1 MIKLFLIL
9 FISTT
14 LLGCYANK
22 NKIQTLPNYKIEKIS
37 SYSSKYLIANYS
49 IAKGDYKTVNEVLN
63 NDFNNNNNELLK
75 LNFFSNLVSGHFTTA
90 NKISNLI
97 TTDKK
102 KNYLYLL
109 PKYILNIK
117 NNKFKENIKISDG
130 KEIFFG
136 FKKIDYL
143 IKLWFQNKESKS
155 SFDFDKRL
163 ENTTIHELL
172 ILENFYDNSKLNK
185 IADYIYYNKLLNYN
199 DYLFLAGL
207 YFRQNNLEKFNEII
221 KTKISNQF
229 NKKLITQ
236 NFFLKNDTFSQT
248 PKLSVILSAKL
259 YNIAIENNRDG
270 DKSKGLQKI
279 LLETSIFLCP
289 EMDIAKYSLAEI
301 YSSENLYNI
310 ALEKLSTISSKSY
323 YFLPGNLKKL
333 SIKKKLVKRDSY
345 NKLLFQNLEIWP
357 ENESILYELANYY
370 KSRKE
375 YEKSLKTYEKI
386 VKNFGEN
393 NRVLFL
399 YASNL
404 DKVNKWED
412 AKNLFLKLLEKN
424 PEDTYSLNYIS
435 YRLSLRDEDL
445 GYALKLIKKALT
457 LDPENGYFLDTIG
470 WIEFKRKNFKNAVFY
485 LEKATSILPNSPE
498 VLDDLGDCY
507 FKLGRKKEAVYQ
519 WKRALKYE
527 EDKIIIK
534 KISQKIREIE

>member
-1 MIKLFLIL
+1 MIKIFLIL
-9 FISTT
+9 FISTS

-22 NKIQTLPNYKIEKIS
+22 NKIQTLPYYKTEKIS

-49 IAKGDYKTVNEVLN
+49 IAKGDYKTVNKILN
-63 NDFNNNNNELLK
+63 NDFGNTELLK

-97 TTDKK
+97 TNDKK
-102 KNYLYLL
+102 KNYLYFL

-117 NNKFKENIKISDG
+117 NNRFRENSNIFQDNEILYSFKNLEYLINLWFEIKENKNN
-130 KEIFFG
+130 FNF
-136 FKKIDYL
+136 
-143 IKLWFQNKESKS
+143 NKS
-155 SFDFDKRL
+155 L
-163 ENTTIHELL
+163 ENTTLQELL
-172 ILENFYDNSKLNK
+172 ILENFYDNKKLDK
-185 IADYIYYNKLLNYN
+185 IANYIYYNKLLNHN
-199 DYLFLAGL
+199 DYLFLAGF
-207 YFRQNNLEKFNEII
+207 YFRKNNLEKFNEII
-221 KTKISNQF
+221 ETKISNQF
-229 NKKLITQ
+229 NKKFITK
-236 NFFLKNDTFSQT
+236 NFLLKNDTFSRI

-259 YNIAIENNRDG
+259 YNIAIEYNRDA

-289 EMDIAKYSLAEI
+289 QMDIAKYSLAEI

-323 YFLPGNLKKL
+323 YFLPSNLKKL

-375 YEKSLKTYEKI
+375 YEKSLKTYKKLI
-386 VKNFGEN
+386 KNFGEN
-393 NRVLFL
+393 DRVLFL

-404 DKVNKWED
+404 DKINKWED
-412 AKNLFLKLLEKN
+412 AKNLFLKLLKKN
-424 PEDTYSLNYIS
+424 PKDTYTLNYIS
-435 YRLSLRDEDL
+435 YRLSLRDEEL
-445 GYALKLIKKALT
+445 EYALELIKKALT

-470 WIEFKRKNFKNAVFY
+470 WVEFKRNNLKSSVFY
-485 LEKATSILPNSPE
+485 LEKASSILPNSAE
-498 VLDDLGDCY
+498 VLVHLGDCY
-507 FKLGRKKEAVYQ
+507 FKLGRKKEALYQ

-527 EDKIIIK
+527 DDKIVVN
-534 KISQKIREIE
+534 KISQKIKKNE

>member
-14 LLGCYANK
+14 LLCCYANK

-49 IAKGDYKTVNEVLN
+49 IAKGDYKTENEVLN

-333 SIKKKLVKRDSY
+333 SIKKKLVKRDNY

-370 KSRKE
+370 QSKKE

-485 LEKATSILPNSPE
+485 LEKATSILPNSAE
-498 VLDDLGDCY
+498 VLDHLGDCY
-507 FKLGRKKEAVYQ
+507 LKLNRTNEAIYQ

>member
-301 YSSENLYNI
+301 YNSEKLPYI
-310 ALEKLSTISSKSY
+310 ALEKLNTISDKSY
-323 YFLPGNLKKL
+323 FFLPRNLKKL
-333 SIKKKLVKRDSY
+333 SIKKKIIKRDVY
-345 NKLLFQNLEIWP
+345 NKLLFQSLEIWP
-357 ENESILYELANYY
+357 ENESLLYELADYY
-370 KSRKE
+370 KIKKE
-375 YEKSLKTYEKI
+375 YEKSLKTYEKLI
-386 VKNFGEN
+386 KNFGEN
-393 NRVLFL
+393 DRLLFL

-498 VLDDLGDCY
+498 VLDHLGDCY